1 MSYIATTTKL
11 STRTLMQS
19 AFGNLLLSISDH
31 SKTEIISQLME
42 TENLKIIAKEFKNSD
57 ELDLLIEQAVPFRSV
72 QRYIVDCL
80 LEVATELEIAL
91 NNDDFIEAHTK
102 SMSYTDSD
110 LGYNIVTETQYSAT
124 YELYEEAFKILTFLT
139 PIE

>member
-1 MSYIATTTKL
+1 MYTTITQPIL
-11 STRTLMQS
+11 SNRTLLQT
-19 AFGNLLLSISDH
+19 AFGNLLLSISDN
-31 SKTEIISQLME
+31 SRTEIISQLME
-42 TENLKIIAKEFKNSD
+42 TENLKIISKEFKNSD
-57 ELDLLIEQAVPFRSV
+57 ELDLLIEQAVPFRGV

-91 NNDDFIEAHTK
+91 DNDDFITEHTK

-124 YELYEEAFKILTFLT
+124 YELYEQAYNILLFLT
-139 PIE
+139 PIN

>member
-1 MSYIATTTKL
+1 MSYTLTQPKL
-11 STRTLMQS
+11 STFSLMQV
-19 AFGNLLLSISDH
+19 AFGNLLLSVCDH
-31 SKTEIISQLME
+31 TQSNIVSQLME
-42 TENLKIIAKEFKNSD
+42 TENLKIISKEFKNSD
-57 ELDLLIEQAVPFRSV
+57 ELDQLIEQAVPFRNL

-110 LGYNIVTETQYSAT
+110 LGYNIVTETRYSAT
-124 YELYEEAFKILTFLT
+124 YMLYEEAFKILSFLT